1 MGLAWNRGAAS
12 NTGAVPPEIRIL
24 TADDHPLV
32 REGLKAVLSAEP
44 GLVVVAEAADGQEAV
59 VQYRAARPDVVIMDL
74 EMPGMS
80 GLDAIRAI
88 IAADPAARIVVL
100 TTFDGD
106 ADIHHALAAG
116 ARGYLLKHMAR
127 TRLVDAVRAVADG
140 RRAVAPE
147 VAERL
152 AEAVPRAELTARELQ
167 VLRLIARGLSN
178 KEIAGELELTEGTV
192 KVHVNHILQ
201 KLGVDDRTGAV
212 TIAIRRGVIR
222 LP

>member
-1 MGLAWNRGAAS
+1 MGLAWNRSAAS
-12 NTGAVPPEIRIL
+12 NTRAVPSAIRIL

-44 GLVVVAEAADGQEAV
+44 GLVVVAEAADGHEAV
-59 VQYRAARPDVVIMDL
+59 AQYRAARPDVVIMDL

-80 GLDAIRAI
+80 GLDSIRAI

-152 AEAVPRAELTARELQ
+152 AEAVPRTELTARELQ

-201 KLGVDDRTGAV
+201 KLGVDDRTAAV
-212 TIAIRRGVIR
+212 TLAIRRGVIR

>member
-1 MGLAWNRGAAS
+1 MAR
-12 NTGAVPPEIRIL
+12 EIRIL

-44 GLVVVAEAADGQEAV
+44 GLAVVAEAADGQDAV
-59 VQYRAARPDVVIMDL
+59 AQYRAVRPDVVIMDL

-88 IAADPAARIVVL
+88 IALDPAARIVVL

-106 ADIHHALAAG
+106 TDIHHALAAG

-140 RRAVAPE
+140 RRAVASE

-152 AEAVPRAELTARELQ
+152 AEALPRAELTARELQ
-167 VLRLIARGLSN
+167 VLRRIARGLSN

-212 TIAIRRGVIR
+212 TLAIRRGMIR

>member
-1 MGLAWNRGAAS
+1 MGLAWNRSAAS
-12 NTGAVPPEIRIL
+12 NTRAVPPEIRIL

-59 VQYRAARPDVVIMDL
+59 AQYRAARPDVVIMDL

-106 ADIHHALAAG
+106 TDIHHALAAG

-178 KEIAGELELTEGTV
+178 KEIGGELELTEGTV

-212 TIAIRRGVIR
+212 TLAIRRGVIR